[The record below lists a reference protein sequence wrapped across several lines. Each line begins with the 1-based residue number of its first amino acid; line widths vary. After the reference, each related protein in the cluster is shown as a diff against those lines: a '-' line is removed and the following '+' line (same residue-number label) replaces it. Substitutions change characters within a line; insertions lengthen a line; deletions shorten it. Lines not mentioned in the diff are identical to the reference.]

1 MTSQFNFV
9 EFMNQQYQTDINDII
24 DGSDEFDRDQQKL
37 FDMFEAKF
45 PISID
50 FHDDMEKTISGYPK
64 DWTNIT
70 TNNCKP
76 DDRSVVILTGKVN
89 NLTVIDI
96 DIIKPKDGNK
106 YDNYKKDEYGLGL
119 FLKIMEVSSLEALAS
134 CTACHIIKSTSGGY
148 HIYTKYLENLP
159 SGNNVLPKIDI
170 KNDKAGIIFTSKHEV
185 ISLSRDPSGGIDDYI
200 TKEVQKAI
208 PASKAYKHY
217 EKNKQFIKIS
227 LDHVKNM
234 LDALDKDR
242 ANNYDDWLNIGII
255 LNNEFGDDAFELFN
269 DFSKSS
275 KKYKSETEIRKF
287 WYGLKQRTEG
297 NRLSIGSLFHYV
309 KADSP
314 SKYKKLSDEYF
325 DSIKIDF
332 SMEIP
337 ENKKAYYM
345 DYKTRK
351 EWIFN
356 QDLLIYLKQRIYYYE
371 KNENVWYVRDYDSVA
386 DQYSYLQIQDSKL
399 YNTNIYVETVT
410 GRMKL
415 KSLIDLCLKLYL
427 TVDEVNSIPYNNL
440 YPSPKNILNLYI
452 DNNDKYYDPSLE
464 IDNNLIEP
472 FLYHLREI
480 LASANKEAYD
490 YLLNW
495 TAHKVQ
501 KPHKKIKTAMV
512 LMSAEQGTGKS
523 LYTDI
528 LNSLTGD
535 YLVSTNI
542 DKLMESFNSCHTR
555 KTVIVLEELKKG
567 LSNDTCDFLKN
578 FVTMG
583 KIAENEKFK
592 ASINIHHYGD
602 IIICSN
608 NEHTLKLSET
618 DRRYFITEVNCKKM
632 KDLQYFAKLA
642 EYKDYNSDKF
652 KHLYNYLM
660 RLDITKFLPQQIPVT
675 DFKKDLI
682 EEQKSPVV
690 QFVEYT
696 NTRYLITDKNFEAT
710 NTPDMDKVDKIS
722 AINLYQCYTAFCK
735 ENGITFILSSKS
747 FGGNI
752 KRYYKCTRNT
762 KGITYSVRYIQDGI
776 KLPETPEE

>member
-1 MTSQFNFV
+1 MSQFNFV
-9 EFMNQQYQTDINDII
+9 EFMSQHYQTDINDII

-70 TNNCKP
+70 TNNCRP

-96 DIIKPKDGNK
+96 DVIKPKDGNK

-200 TKEVQKAI
+200 AKEVQKAI

-255 LNNEFGDDAFELFN
+255 LNNEFGDEAFELFN
-269 DFSKSS
+269 NFSKSS

-309 KADSP
+309 KSDSP

-351 EWIFN
+351 EWVFN

-371 KNENVWYVRDYDSVA
+371 KIENVWYVRDYDSVA

-415 KSLIDLCLKLYL
+415 KTLIDLCLKLYL

-528 LNSLTGD
+528 LKSLTGD
-535 YLVSTNI
+535 NLVSTNI

-578 FVTMG
+578 FVTMD
-583 KIAENEKFK
+583 KIAENEKHK

-602 IIICSN
+602 LIICSN

-642 EYKDYNSDKF
+642 EYKDYSSDKF

-682 EEQKSPVV
+682 EEQKSPVI

-696 NTRYLITDKNFEAT
+696 NTQYLITDKSFEAT
-710 NTPDMDKVDKIS
+710 DTPDMDKVDKIS
-722 AINLYQCYTAFCK
+722 AINLYQRYTAFCK

>member
-1 MTSQFNFV
+1 
-9 EFMNQQYQTDINDII
+9 MNQHYESDINDII

-45 PISID
+45 PINID

-64 DWTNIT
+64 EWTNIT
-70 TNNCKP
+70 TNKCNP
-76 DDRSVVILTGKVN
+76 DDRSLVILTGKAN

-96 DIIKPKDGNK
+96 DVIKPKDGNK

-119 FLKIMEVSSLEALAS
+119 FLKIMKVSSLEALAS

-148 HIYTKYLENLP
+148 HIYTEYLENLP

-185 ISLSRDPSGGIDDYI
+185 ISLSRDPSGRIDDYI
-200 TKEVQKAI
+200 TKEVQKVI
-208 PASKAYKHY
+208 SVSKAYKHY

-234 LDALDKDR
+234 LDSLDKDR

-255 LNNEFGDDAFELFN
+255 LNNEFGDEAFELFN

-275 KKYKSETEIRKF
+275 KKYKSETELRKF

-297 NRLSIGSLFHYV
+297 NRLSIGSLFHYI
-309 KADSP
+309 KSDSP

-351 EWIFN
+351 EWVFN

-415 KSLIDLCLKLYL
+415 KTLIDLCLKLYL
-427 TVDEVNSIPYNNL
+427 TVDEISSIPYNNL

-464 IDNNLIEP
+464 IDNNLIES

-480 LASANKEAYD
+480 MTNGNKEAYE

-495 TAHKVQ
+495 TAHKIQ
-501 KPHKKIKTAMV
+501 KPHKKIKTAIVFVSEAMG
-512 LMSAEQGTGKS
+512 AGKS
-523 LYTDI
+523 IYTDI

-535 YLVSTNI
+535 NLVSTNI
-542 DKLMESFNSCHTR
+542 DKLMGMFNAAFSR
-555 KTVIVLEELKKG
+555 KTVVLLEELKKG
-567 LSNDTCDFLKN
+567 LSNDTCDFIKD
-578 FVTMG
+578 FVTMNR
-583 KIAENEKFK
+583 ITENQKFQVP
-592 ASINIHHYGD
+592 INIHHYGD
-602 IIICSN
+602 LIICSN
-608 NEHTLKLSET
+608 NEHTIKVHET
-618 DRRYFITEVNCKKM
+618 DRRYFITRISSKKV
-632 KDLQYFAKLA
+632 KDLAYFNNIA
-642 EYKDYNSDKF
+642 EYQDYTSDKF
-652 KHLYNYLM
+652 KHLYNYFM
-660 RLDITKFLPQQIPVT
+660 RVDISKFLPQIIPTT

-696 NTRYLITDKNFEAT
+696 NTQYLIIDKSFEAT
-710 NTPDMDKVDKIS
+710 DTPNLDKVDKIS
-722 AINLYQCYTAFCK
+722 AINLYQRYTAFCK
-735 ENGITFILSSKS
+735 ENGITFILSNTS
-747 FGGNI
+747 FGGVI
-752 KRYYKCTRNT
+752 KKYYKCTRSS
-762 KGITYSVRYIQDGI
+762 KGITYSVRYIPDGI
-776 KLPETPEE
+776 NIPDELETPEE